1 MHLGWSLFLW
11 FPCCWLCDPT
21 NLCEYLSC
29 EINHSYP
36 TQKLIVSHGVLVSV
50 LEHNWTPHDNT
61 ISLRKEPIGISH
73 ISLLLTMYKFFVLV
87 AFLSVSHYCVGDVVS
102 FHRALANYS
111 ANKHLGNLTSGD
123 QMHHTRATPSPSESI
138 LSYPRKCVLNLGFYP
153 WNMPEHVSL
162 V

>member
-1 MHLGWSLFLW
+1 MKL
-11 FPCCWLCDPT
+11 
-21 NLCEYLSC
+21 
-29 EINHSYP
+29 IIV
-36 TQKLIVSHGVLVSV
+36 TQKLIVSHGVSV
-50 LEHNWTPHDNT
+50 LEYNWTPHDNT
-61 ISLRKEPIGISH
+61 NSLRKEPIGITSH
-73 ISLLLTMYKFFVLV
+73 ISLVITMFKFFVFV
-87 AFLSVSHYCVGDVVS
+87 VFLSIGHYCIGDVVS

-123 QMHHTRATPSPSESI
+123 QMLATPSPSESI

>member
-1 MHLGWSLFLW
+1 MKL
-11 FPCCWLCDPT
+11 
-21 NLCEYLSC
+21 
-29 EINHSYP
+29 IIV
-36 TQKLIVSHGVLVSV
+36 TQKLIVSHGVSV
-50 LEHNWTPHDNT
+50 LAYNWTPHDNT
-61 ISLRKEPIGISH
+61 NSLRKEPIGITSH
-73 ISLLLTMYKFFVLV
+73 ISLVITMFKFFVSV
-87 AFLSVSHYCVGDVVS
+87 VFLSIGHYCIGVVVS

-138 LSYPRKCVLNLGFYP
+138 LSHPRKCVLNLCFYP